1 MPRSG
6 ESSPPFFARRS
17 FLVLS
22 AGTVAG
28 LAFSTPVEAFV
39 PRPRPADRKRL
50 SILSLHTHER
60 LDTVYWRGGRYV
72 TSALHDI
79 DHILRDWR
87 TDSVTRIDRETID
100 FMHAVIA
107 RLPGGGTAEIISGYR
122 SPETNA
128 MLAARGGGVA
138 RRSYHTY
145 GRAID
150 FRVSGQD
157 VRATHRAAVTLE
169 RGGAGL
175 YTRSAFVHV
184 DNGPVRR
191 WGS

>member
-6 ESSPPFFARRS
+6 ASTSSFSRRS
-17 FLVLS
+17 FLFLT
-22 AGTVAG
+22 AGTAAG
-28 LAFSTPVEAFV
+28 LALSASAGAFV
-39 PRPRPADRKRL
+39 PRPRPAALRRL

-72 TSALHDI
+72 KDALYDI

-87 TDSVTRIDRETID
+87 TGSVERIDAETID

-107 RLPGGGTAEIISGYR
+107 RSHGGGTAEIISGYR
-122 SPETNA
+122 SPATNA
-128 MLAARGGGVA
+128 QLAARSSGVA

-150 FRVSGQD
+150 FRVSGHD
-157 VRATHRAAVTLE
+157 VRSTHRTAVALE

-184 DNGPVRR
+184 DNGPVRS